1 MLEVIVCYVAGTAAG
16 GLLFRRWIE
25 ERAITR
31 TLDMLINEDYVRSWI
46 DSDGV
51 IQLYKWEE
59 NPVMDEEM
67 WRRLETIIRETQNDP
82 AMNEIMDDIMEE
94 ENETDDTP

>member
-1 MLEVIVCYVAGTAAG
+1 MLEVMVCYLAGTAAG
-16 GLLFRRWIE
+16 GLLFRSWIE

-59 NPVMDEEM
+59 SPEMSDEMWQRLEAIVRETRDNPEMDEI
-67 WRRLETIIRETQNDP
+67 LE
-82 AMNEIMDDIMEE
+82 DIMEE

>member
-1 MLEVIVCYVAGTAAG
+1 MLEMVVCYVAGTAAG
-16 GLLFRRWIE
+16 LLLFRRWIE
-25 ERAITR
+25 ERVITR

-59 NPVMDEEM
+59 NPVMSEEM
-67 WRRLETIIRETQNDP
+67 WRRLEVIVREARDDP
-82 AMNEIMDDIMEE
+82 AMEEILEDIMEE

>member
-1 MLEVIVCYVAGTAAG
+1 MLEMIVCYVAGTAAG
-16 GLLFRRWIE
+16 LLLFRRWIE
-25 ERAITR
+25 ERVITR

-59 NPVMDEEM
+59 NPVMSEEM
-67 WRRLETIIRETQNDP
+67 WRRLEVIVREARDDP
-82 AMNEIMDDIMEE
+82 AMEEILEDIMEE